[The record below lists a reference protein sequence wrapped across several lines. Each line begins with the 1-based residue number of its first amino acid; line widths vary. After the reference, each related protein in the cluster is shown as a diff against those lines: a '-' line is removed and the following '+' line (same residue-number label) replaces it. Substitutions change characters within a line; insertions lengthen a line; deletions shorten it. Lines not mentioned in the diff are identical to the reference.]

1 MSTKKTPA
9 LRSAWALMLVVP
21 LAALVPPGRPPRT
34 TKLDAATLARRR
46 ERREALKPLLTW
58 PEEQR
63 LGRECRRLAA
73 LEDVR
78 AREGARLRRAPTRG
92 EWAAAANYSSEA
104 ALRADRARMRSCR
117 DELIARN
124 LRLVLSVAG
133 RYKPQPG
140 LEFDDLVAEGNFG
153 LAKAAARFDPGRG
166 FRFSTYAVWWIRQAI
181 SHAVGHDA
189 RAIRLPA
196 HVHDKLRRMRRLREE
211 YREAHGRDPD
221 DRHVAAALGIDHT
234 KVRALGRAAREVAS
248 LDASALLRGGPRK
261 GSGAAE
267 RFAPRAADLLADET
281 QAPER
286 HADAALARDALAQV
300 LAEGLGARERDVV
313 AARFGLDGRPPRNLA
328 QIGAAYG
335 LTRERIR
342 QIERAALYKLRMP
355 HRARKLAPHADLPAA
370 PRRRTPA
377 APGPPTA
384 VARCACRDVSI
395 GDRLVAADDAGRA
408 CVVRQ
413 IKKGGWLVVSW
424 EDEPGRAF
432 ARPSAFRLPDRKA
445 APGGES

>member
-1 MSTKKTPA
+1 
-9 LRSAWALMLVVP
+9 MLVVP

-34 TKLDAATLARRR
+34 TKLDAA
-46 ERREALKPLLTW
+46 
-58 PEEQR
+58 
-63 LGRECRRLAA
+63 
-73 LEDVR
+73 
-78 AREGARLRRAPTRG
+78 
-92 EWAAAANYSSEA
+92 
-104 ALRADRARMRSCR
+104 DRARMRACR

-286 HADAALARDALAQV
+286 HADAALARDA
-300 LAEGLGARERDVV
+300 
-313 AARFGLDGRPPRNLA
+313 
-328 QIGAAYG
+328 
-335 LTRERIR
+335 
-342 QIERAALYKLRMP
+342 RAHPAD
-355 HRARKLAPHADLPAA
+355 RARRALQAAHAA
-370 PRRRTPA
+370 PRAQAGATRRPA
-377 APGPPTA
+377 CGA
-384 VARCACRDVSI
+384 VAV

-413 IKKGGWLVVSW
+413 IKKG
-424 EDEPGRAF
+424 
-432 ARPSAFRLPDRKA
+432 
-445 APGGES
+445 

>member
-104 ALRADRARMRSCR
+104 ALRADRARMRACR

-196 HVHDKLRRMRRLREE
+196 HVHDKLR
-211 YREAHGRDPD
+211 P
-221 DRHVAAALGIDHT
+221 VW
-234 KVRALGRAAREVAS
+234 KS
-248 LDASALLRGGPRK
+248 SSA
-261 GSGAAE
+261 SGAPDNSSLSHFSAINI
-267 RFAPRAADLLADET
+267 AV
-281 QAPER
+281 
-286 HADAALARDALAQV
+286 LARSSVEEPAS
-300 LAEGLGARERDVV
+300 
-313 AARFGLDGRPPRNLA
+313 PR
-328 QIGAAYG
+328 
-335 LTRERIR
+335 
-342 QIERAALYKLRMP
+342 
-355 HRARKLAPHADLPAA
+355 HRAGVAPMAWRSRTRRK
-370 PRRRTPA
+370 
-377 APGPPTA
+377 
-384 VARCACRDVSI
+384 
-395 GDRLVAADDAGRA
+395 
-408 CVVRQ
+408 
-413 IKKGGWLVVSW
+413 
-424 EDEPGRAF
+424 F
-432 ARPSAFRLPDRKA
+432 
-445 APGGES
+445 